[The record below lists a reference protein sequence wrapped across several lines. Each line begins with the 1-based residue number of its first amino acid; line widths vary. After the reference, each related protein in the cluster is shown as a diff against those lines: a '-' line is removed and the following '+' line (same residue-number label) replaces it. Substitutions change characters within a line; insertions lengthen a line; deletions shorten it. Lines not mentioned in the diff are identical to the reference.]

1 MRVLRIRIPYTDCK
15 RFFSAHLD
23 PVEPAALC
31 VGVLA
36 RNNRYNVAAAEVE
49 GVVVVAA
56 EVGEG
61 AAQLVLARPRLQA
74 VLLDQLLDAA
84 CG

>member
-1 MRVLRIRIPYTDCK
+1 MQILLIRIPYTDCD

-23 PVEPAALC
+23 PVEPASLC
-31 VGVLA
+31 ICVLA
-36 RNNRYNVAAAEVE
+36 RNNGNDVAAAEVE

-84 CG
+84 